1 MIMMDSHK
9 KRVLCCSIKLFNSF
23 SMFSS
28 PPPYTNLVFQD
39 ATTQLKVIE
48 PSKRHYAEYLGSDF
62 LRARRIVDCHAG
74 NEKISASI
82 LTLIVTYLIFV
93 VFY

>member
-1 MIMMDSHK
+1 MYAQTFYGRKFTDE
-9 KRVLCCSIKLFNSF
+9 FSF

-28 PPPYTNLVFQD
+28 APPYSDLIFQD

-48 PSKRHYAEYLGSDF
+48 PSKRHYSGYLGGDF

-74 NEKISASI
+74 SSAISASFLAIVIPI
-82 LTLIVTYLIFV
+82 LFIF
-93 VFY
+93 